1 MYEVVQ
7 ISSIQHRRK
16 DDVFYIYLSKHYNN
30 VWSKLKERK
39 IRVIVRIE
47 IPKGAVSGDDKGI

>member
-1 MYEVVQ
+1 LYEAIQ

>member
-1 MYEVVQ
+1 MYEAIQ

>member
-1 MYEVVQ
+1 MYEVIQ

-47 IPKGAVSGDDKGI
+47 IPKGVVSGDDKGI

>member
-1 MYEVVQ
+1 MYEVIQ